1 MASLKSGDSIT
12 SDDIAEPGEYLAD
25 EVERFCAVYFTPKQR
40 QSAMDHQAMNAALD
54 PAVARF
60 TVRQKD
66 NEDEAELWRGKV
78 QAFRNL
84 YGFLSQVIPYQDS
97 DLERLYVFL
106 RHLATKLPRRKSGPA
121 YQFDDEVRLEY
132 RLQKIS
138 EGSISLREG
147 DARAARWPHRSRQR
161 SPAAAAGAALAA
173 HRRRERALRDGFQ
186 PGRSTLLRSDCRSG
200 NDRRGSAT
208 GGRGE
213 SG

>member
-1 MASLKSGDSIT
+1 AID
-12 SDDIAEPGEYLAD
+12 PG
-25 EVERFCAVYFTPKQR
+25 
-40 QSAMDHQAMNAALD
+40 
-54 PAVARF
+54 VARLSE
-60 TVRQKD
+60 REKD
-66 NEDEAELWRGKV
+66 NVDESQLWGGKV
-78 QAFRNL
+78 QAFRSL
-84 YGFLSQVIPYQDS
+84 CGLLSQEISYLDS
-97 DLERLYVFL
+97 VLAPLYVFL

-121 YQFDDEVRLEY
+121 YHFDDEVRLEY